1 MTIKQVIRILLIA
14 IGAMLQSVLAASEPG
29 EIRSKV
35 RVEMDGIWLE
45 SELAPKSLIAALP
58 QLDNDGDGHLDEKE
72 ISTGF
77 AGILSYYADHMRL
90 ICDDR
95 VLNADSTYFAFRSPA
110 LASALPDRFF
120 IYHWYA
126 TMRRPQRLRIGS
138 TLFCET
144 PPACKHKGTLISNDT
159 IVNFR
164 FPAGETESGGAGEEV
179 EFKFS
184 HGGTPELVK
193 WGDDITRAGY
203 VWIGAGLSGL
213 LLLRIAAAARKRR
226 RRSQA
231 DMMDTPDFATL
242 DNAATKLEMARS

>member
-1 MTIKQVIRILLIA
+1 MIA
-14 IGAMLQSVLAASEPG
+14 LPQSVLATSESG
-29 EIRSKV
+29 EIRSKI
-35 RVEMDGIWLE
+35 RVEKDGIWLE
-45 SELAPKSLIAALP
+45 SELAPYSLIAALP
-58 QLDNDGDGHLDEKE
+58 QLDADGDSHLDEKE

-77 AGILSYYADHMRL
+77 ASILSYYADHMRL
-90 ICDDR
+90 VCDDK

-138 TLFCET
+138 TLFCEN
-144 PPACKHKGTLISNDT
+144 PPACKHKGTLISNDS
-159 IVNFR
+159 IVSFR
-164 FPAGETESGGAGEEV
+164 FPVSETQDGDACEEV

-184 HGGTPELVK
+184 GSGTPELVK

-226 RRSQA
+226 RNSKA
-231 DMMDTPDFATL
+231 DMMNTPEFDTL
-242 DNAATKLEMARS
+242 DSAATKLEMARS